1 MKKLR
6 NGALGL
12 LALATMI
19 SSIGCGGI
27 AAQRSVSPASFLIPG
42 LIRNE
47 NPAPPVPSAPSAPT
61 PVLVAVR

>member
-12 LALATMI
+12 LALAIMV

-47 NPAPPVPSAPSAPT
+47 NPASVVPTDASAPVPA
-61 PVLVAVR
+61 LVATR